1 MVYCLPFSRISNL
14 DSPVKK
20 SKEENILG
28 NSVYDNIQRLTSKN
42 KTLKEKYMK
51 LLSNILHNHS
61 EAQFHFENIINKNSG
76 SNVVCEDFQK
86 LVEPLR
92 TEVFHVEKILKRLN
106 TEAARVLEGYQAYPF
121 GEEKTV
127 TVDPQKLGSAQRA
140 DVGLSSEYLKQQ
152 QPVTVEQI
160 GASLNILKTEIEKV
174 QAVLASLSR
183 GETLQTKL
191 LCQKA
196 TLERQGFSED
206 GTGKSLC
213 WRSSDNAEYIANENR
228 NDRISAVSTSK
239 TSSRLD
245 HLHPLTYSCPILPSE
260 TSLVTKSTQTE
271 PLVTSL
277 NENFGTA
284 LTYNV
289 PVPNKMCQNEYL
301 NQRISTCTFP
311 EKELQHPH
319 VPTIGILHNTDAQ
332 EGKFSPVSPFVYRNR
347 SFSFIS
353 AIKEGNNDISCCE
366 EATSTEKL
374 ECDTT
379 SIKPS
384 HEPQK
389 FQSVP
394 VKLDDVKWFR
404 HPKENNESLPGE
416 ASTCSPSKLEKRS
429 YETASKTV
437 YSPQPQSMNVSRTVE
452 EFSQKL
458 PAPEETPLAENTC
471 GYENGKRPL
480 PPNGTL
486 TLNTANKNSAIF
498 SLFSSSTELCR
509 AIVHCAS
516 SQNTTNIEEKCIQKT
531 QPPPYRQPPLTS
543 KVSTVPKSTL
553 LPVFTNKSD
562 TVSPIDS
569 PPDGI
574 SVFNI
579 QDNVPPMP
587 VSQRSRRRSLE
598 RQSSIPSDLATAF
611 PKLLMLA
618 ALSEQSEQVSSCEE
632 YGDSHK
638 STPHQSMEEDP
649 AESIEH
655 RDKDHSTLTTNII
668 NNRLTEVQREG
679 TSKCV
684 RTERQGDRKSE
695 VGTGKVQETIRQD
708 TKDSTRGKNS
718 VFVQQMPR
726 VEINMV
732 PSEVLSTISDEEE
745 FEDEQQNNKKENIT
759 LEPKKKDNIMTGKAI
774 EKYSPG
780 SCAQD
785 QEKQERVVSSLI
797 SEKWKKRDS
806 LSKNKNLIPEL
817 METSET
823 ESAKGSASGSMES
836 EAADLPGLD
845 IVIPPTATSDSA
857 FPSIPDSFLRRIGLH
872 KDCPYSNEQ
881 LTEQEVESKF
891 GSLSLAFKTD
901 KLTLSKRLELHQRQ
915 RNTAEKNIENEI
927 KALKESLN
935 VISQLSTNHQVREL
949 ITSIKQQVDVLQ
961 QSTSRVSCRA
971 EVYGAVQQ
979 EERVNRAFDVMVMYV
994 ENMKRIY
1001 EKEHHEL
1008 EETRRLLMENHLVPV
1023 DSESAGEDSR
1033 VHKSRRYLTVSN
1045 VPKFDSHKKAPRL
1058 APYSVHL
1065 QAVKEISRRAS
1076 VAMFHR
1082 TSFFERY
1089 LSPLLPSGSFIMDS
1103 QSHPLGSVASA
1114 SGNVGSASISN
1125 FNSKLTFSVVP
1136 SFPSTAKSKWCSFPI
1151 VPPLCL
1157 NKPPASLSLPFKL
1170 VDNISEETELKVKDK
1185 ESCKNSSKTEQRE
1198 GTGNKGKSECDNTQR
1213 MQEDSRGSLNVLQIP
1228 EVSDIERETVVPCL
1242 CYEEPEIIDNISRR
1256 EIMEHWAVKNRTLD
1270 ENTSCIGK
1278 IYNKLMNL
1286 DSATLRERSRFGLS
1300 VVLVIAG
1307 ILSLLVTFLPCQA
1320 IASTYQMYPISVEEI
1335 VEILFAPY
1343 LTLESPK
1350 NII

>member
-1 MVYCLPFSRISNL
+1 
-14 DSPVKK
+14 
-20 SKEENILG
+20 
-28 NSVYDNIQRLTSKN
+28 
-42 KTLKEKYMK
+42 MK

-416 ASTCSPSKLEKRS
+416 A
-429 YETASKTV
+429 
-437 YSPQPQSMNVSRTVE
+437 
-452 EFSQKL
+452 
-458 PAPEETPLAENTC
+458 
-471 GYENGKRPL
+471 
-480 PPNGTL
+480 
-486 TLNTANKNSAIF
+486 
-498 SLFSSSTELCR
+498 
-509 AIVHCAS
+509 
-516 SQNTTNIEEKCIQKT
+516 
-531 QPPPYRQPPLTS
+531 
-543 KVSTVPKSTL
+543 
-553 LPVFTNKSD
+553 
-562 TVSPIDS
+562 
-569 PPDGI
+569 
-574 SVFNI
+574 
-579 QDNVPPMP
+579 
-587 VSQRSRRRSLE
+587 
-598 RQSSIPSDLATAF
+598 
-611 PKLLMLA
+611 
-618 ALSEQSEQVSSCEE
+618 
-632 YGDSHK
+632 
-638 STPHQSMEEDP
+638 
-649 AESIEH
+649 
-655 RDKDHSTLTTNII
+655 
-668 NNRLTEVQREG
+668 RLTEVQREG

-1045 VPKFDSHKKAPRL
+1045 VPKFVS
-1058 APYSVHL
+1058 
-1065 QAVKEISRRAS
+1065 
-1076 VAMFHR
+1076 
-1082 TSFFERY
+1082 
-1089 LSPLLPSGSFIMDS
+1089 LSQI
-1103 QSHPLGSVASA
+1103 
-1114 SGNVGSASISN
+1114 SIS
-1125 FNSKLTFSVVP
+1125 
-1136 SFPSTAKSKWCSFPI
+1136 
-1151 VPPLCL
+1151 
-1157 NKPPASLSLPFKL
+1157 
-1170 VDNISEETELKVKDK
+1170 
-1185 ESCKNSSKTEQRE
+1185 
-1198 GTGNKGKSECDNTQR
+1198 
-1213 MQEDSRGSLNVLQIP
+1213 
-1228 EVSDIERETVVPCL
+1228 
-1242 CYEEPEIIDNISRR
+1242 
-1256 EIMEHWAVKNRTLD
+1256 
-1270 ENTSCIGK
+1270 
-1278 IYNKLMNL
+1278 
-1286 DSATLRERSRFGLS
+1286 
-1300 VVLVIAG
+1300 
-1307 ILSLLVTFLPCQA
+1307 
-1320 IASTYQMYPISVEEI
+1320 
-1335 VEILFAPY
+1335 
-1343 LTLESPK
+1343 
-1350 NII
+1350 